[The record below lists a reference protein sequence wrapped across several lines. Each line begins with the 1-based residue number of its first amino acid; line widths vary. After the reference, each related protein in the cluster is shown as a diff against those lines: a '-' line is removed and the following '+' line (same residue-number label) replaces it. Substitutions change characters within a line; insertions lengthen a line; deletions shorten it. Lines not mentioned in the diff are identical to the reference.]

1 MVCLQGHEK
10 EREDTFMARVLLLS
24 KDQVG
29 PEFQEVYQYIEDHNA
44 PILNIFK
51 VLANCP
57 SIGSEISKAGN
68 AILFNGS
75 LPLSLR
81 ELTILRVGNLTG
93 STYEWAQ
100 HVPIGMRMG
109 LTEEQ
114 ISTLSQWK
122 DSSAF
127 SDQERAVLEYVD
139 EVTLNIRVSEETFK
153 AVMEFFT
160 EEQVVELTILAG
172 YYGMLARILESLE
185 VELESDRDPNGIIW
199 SKA

>member
-1 MVCLQGHEK
+1 
-10 EREDTFMARVLLLS
+10 MARVSLLS

-29 PEFQEVYQYIEDHNA
+29 PEFQEIYQYIEDHNA

-51 VLANCP
+51 VVANCS
-57 SIGSEISKAGN
+57 SIGSLFMKAGN
-68 AILFNGS
+68 ALLFNGS
-75 LPLSLR
+75 LPPSLR

-93 STYEWAQ
+93 STYEWTQ
-100 HVPIGMRMG
+100 HAPIGLRCG
-109 LTEEQ
+109 LTDEQ
-114 ISTLSQWK
+114 ESILSQWK

-127 SDQERAVLEYVD
+127 SDQERAVLQYVD
-139 EVTLNIRVSEETFK
+139 EVTSNIRVSEETFK

-185 VELESDRDPNGIIW
+185 VELESDREPNGIIW